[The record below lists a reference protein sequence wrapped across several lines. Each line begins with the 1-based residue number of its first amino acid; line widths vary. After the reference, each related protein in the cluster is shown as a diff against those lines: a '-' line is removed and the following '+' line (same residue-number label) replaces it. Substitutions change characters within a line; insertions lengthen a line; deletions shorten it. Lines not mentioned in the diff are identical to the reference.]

1 MRGGPR
7 QTPLNGLTGL
17 TNGPPSWSFCGLNEA
32 ISDTEV
38 QNWLLY
44 NRLQAFRNIL
54 LAPATRCENMQPHLF
69 FRFFRFFSN

>member
-1 MRGGPR
+1 MGRPG
-7 QTPLNGLTGL
+7 
-17 TNGPPSWSFCGLNEA
+17 WSFCVLNEA

-44 NRLQAFRNIL
+44 DQFQAFRKYLYVHYLL

-69 FRFFRFFSN
+69 LPFFCSTLFFFN